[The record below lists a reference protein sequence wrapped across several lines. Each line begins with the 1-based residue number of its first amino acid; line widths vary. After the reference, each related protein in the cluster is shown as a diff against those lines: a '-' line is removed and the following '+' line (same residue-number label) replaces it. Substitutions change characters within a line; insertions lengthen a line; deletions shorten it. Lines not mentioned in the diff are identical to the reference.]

1 MLLITNHK
9 NNMNEPTYDR
19 QELITIVSALLATG
33 HYSRVLVCENGE
45 EEPLVR
51 RTRIGNEWKE
61 EGAWGFSQACAIED
75 ALDILDE
82 ITKAIEANPLN

>member
-1 MLLITNHK
+1 MK
-9 NNMNEPTYDR
+9 QQYDR

-33 HYSRVLVCENGE
+33 HYSKVLDGE
-45 EEPLVR
+45 EEPRVR
-51 RTRIGNEWKE
+51 RTRIGNEWNE
-61 EGAWGFSQACAIED
+61 ENGWGFFQACAIED

>member
-1 MLLITNHK
+1 
-9 NNMNEPTYDR
+9 MNEPTYDR

-33 HYSRVLVCENGE
+33 HYSKVLACEDGT
-45 EEPLVR
+45 EEPRVR
-51 RTRIGNEWKE
+51 GTRIGNEWKE
-61 EGAWGFSQACAIED
+61 EGAWGFFQACAVED